1 MHGYPPNIL
10 PLKKSIGMKTKF
22 QNKYICG
29 NYVITCMSNS
39 MFITNHGND
48 NQAMQVPYSIA
59 TKPKYI

>member
-1 MHGYPPNIL
+1 MVIHPTFCL
-10 PLKKSIGMKTKF
+10 LKKSIGMKTKF

-48 NQAMQVPYSIA
+48 NQAMQVAYSIA